1 MIIRSG
7 GLVDM
12 VATANLEDT
21 AVMFRI
27 LCVIFGENMKPTPA
41 ASCLRRYGLCLPLP
55 LPLPLTGM
63 DMCSFSFDEKY
74 VVYPCP
80 SVSVL
85 VFPCLVSCSATMCV
99 LVLSIQSLISCL
111 LVIELIPLQLKV
123 AMCMLDA

>member
-1 MIIRSG
+1 MIRSG
-7 GLVDM
+7 GLVDI

-27 LCVIFGENMKPTPA
+27 LCVILGENMKPTPA
-41 ASCLRRYGLCLPLP
+41 ASCLYLPLP
-55 LPLPLTGM
+55 LPLPLRGM

-111 LVIELIPLQLKV
+111 LAIELIPLQLKV
-123 AMCMLDA
+123 ATCMLDA